1 MNLKNV
7 CMTLWKFRMKVVWR
21 LFWCVFY
28 KDARLLFSFTTQ
40 NTVNIRNIKIF
51 TISVPRMYV

>member
-1 MNLKNV
+1 ML
-7 CMTLWKFRMKVVWR
+7 MWKFRMKVVWR

-28 KDARLLFSFTTQ
+28 KDLWLLFSFKIQ
-40 NTVNIRNIKIF
+40 DTVNIRNIKIF